1 MLTEDGWYISGD
13 VFRRDADGAYY
24 FVGRADDMFVCGGEN
39 IYPAE
44 VETVLESHPEIVQAC
59 VVPVPDE
66 FKGEKPVAYVVRADG
81 AALGEDE
88 IKQYAL
94 ARAPAYLHPR
104 MVMFADAFA
113 PGRAGQ
119 DRPQHVGDRS
129 AAAVGRA
136 IANRQGRKMIIERP
150 RQGTG

>member
-1 MLTEDGWYISGD
+1 
-13 VFRRDADGAYY
+13 
-24 FVGRADDMFVCGGEN
+24 MFVCGGEN
-39 IYPAE
+39 IYPGE

-66 FKGEKPVAYVVRADG
+66 IKGEKPVAYVVRADG

-104 MVMFADAFA
+104 MVLFADALPLA
-113 PGRAGQ
+113 GPGKI
-119 DRPQHVGDRS
+119 DRNMLATEARRLW
-129 AAAVGRA
+129 AAA
-136 IANRQGRKMIIERP
+136 IASRQDEK
-150 RQGTG
+150 

>member
-1 MLTEDGWYISGD
+1 MLTEGDGWYISGD

-66 FKGEKPVAYVVRADG
+66 
-81 AALGEDE
+81 
-88 IKQYAL
+88 
-94 ARAPAYLHPR
+94 
-104 MVMFADAFA
+104 
-113 PGRAGQ
+113 
-119 DRPQHVGDRS
+119 
-129 AAAVGRA
+129 
-136 IANRQGRKMIIERP
+136 NQGREAGCLCRSRRRRRSRRGRDKSSTPSPGLPPICTR
-150 RQGTG
+150 GW